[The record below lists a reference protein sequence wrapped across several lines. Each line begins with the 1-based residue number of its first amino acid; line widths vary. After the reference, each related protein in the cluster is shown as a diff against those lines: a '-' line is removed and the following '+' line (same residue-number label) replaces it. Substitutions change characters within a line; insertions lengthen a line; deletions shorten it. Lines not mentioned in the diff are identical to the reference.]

1 MAVIL
6 RNGASRTSTPQT
18 HEILRSST
26 INIAKTGLITSM
38 TSGGK
43 TVSVLNLGY
52 LGEHNVTRLWVNT
65 WDTNAGTFTSIYEPV
80 LIFIQGARKLTLAM
94 SNEENKFYVDL
105 PRSLTTV
112 GGNYQIYFA
121 LKEKISSSI
130 SNNSAA
136 IGSEDDPAYRE
147 VFISDVCKGAVDTNS
162 GYSILPN
169 NFDWSTGLYNYYKG
183 FVSCL
188 SSSWTESTIND
199 NAETGVYVSTG
210 IYLGGLQDGKT
221 ATDIIPH
228 SPDESL
234 LVISDKTLSG
244 KTLTITATFQ
254 KTLTD
259 DEELALLEQ
268 IVIEYPV
275 NFSVAES
282 LSGYA
287 LKSDIKVVYDPF
299 SISVDKNFNTILGMK
314 MDAYVTPINLSGL
327 YNFPLNTKKYVVFS
341 KDKES
346 LVCEA
351 FNDTCWI
358 PTQVTGT
365 AGNWKV
371 SFIVKGNSANGLA
384 DYEYHTGIITLP
396 VIDNTISKADLVTGT
411 AYRAVLDSD
420 AKALYDV
427 NSYALYSISDSTQ
440 KVNLSHSAEVIDR
453 VIGWASGIY
462 PNANAERI
470 VTAVSNFETVSNNY
484 TQLRADLTT
493 ANMNISTNTNNL
505 NSEIARATAA
515 EATLQSSIDTINETI
530 ETLDVTIL
538 KDTVESHSES
548 IEAHDGRLDVLE
560 ADMSSAKNSINDYTV
575 FKGTYSQLVSNL
587 QAADTKH
594 DEEISDL
601 KTKNSNQ
608 DGRLTIIEDNIELMT
623 GTLEA
628 HGGRLDSIQSNLNSE
643 SALINE
649 MVRTERAERI
659 EEDRKLE
666 DAIEAEE
673 DRAKEK
679 ENELTNALQ
688 QEIETRTNVDET
700 LQDQIDDLVE
710 KDRNLQGQIDDLKQV
725 DLDLKGVDA
734 TLQKNIDD
742 EQQERINSDEE
753 LQKQIGDEVFRAE
766 NAEQGLASSI
776 DTVDKN
782 LDAVQKDLQG
792 KIDALEQTQSN
803 HYNHFDG
810 EITAINTS
818 NQIVRNDFMG
828 VAVKPYVAR
837 IVLIQHM
844 LIQDVA
850 TLANVPYE
858 TTEQQEAFKAELI
871 EAGIIT
877 IDSDL
882 TQPLLAEQVI
892 EILRLKEA
900 TETNTL
906 YLVQEEE

>member
-1 MAVIL
+1 MCRGV
-6 RNGASRTSTPQT
+6 
-18 HEILRSST
+18 
-26 INIAKTGLITSM
+26 
-38 TSGGK
+38 
-43 TVSVLNLGY
+43 
-52 LGEHNVTRLWVNT
+52 
-65 WDTNAGTFTSIYEPV
+65 
-80 LIFIQGARKLTLAM
+80 
-94 SNEENKFYVDL
+94 
-105 PRSLTTV
+105 
-112 GGNYQIYFA
+112 
-121 LKEKISSSI
+121 
-130 SNNSAA
+130 
-136 IGSEDDPAYRE
+136 
-147 VFISDVCKGAVDTNS
+147 VDTNS

-183 FVSCL
+183 FISCL
-188 SSSWTESTIND
+188 SSSWAESTING

-221 ATDIIPH
+221 SADIIPH
-228 SPDESL
+228 SPNESL
-234 LVISDKTLSG
+234 LVVSDKTLSG

-259 DEELALLEQ
+259 EEELALLEQ

-427 NSYALYSISDSTQ
+427 NSYALYSISDSAQ
-440 KVNLSHSAEVIDR
+440 KVNLNYSAEVIDR

-462 PNANAERI
+462 PNVTAERV
-470 VTAVSNFETVSNNY
+470 VTSVSNFETVSNNY
-484 TQLRADLTT
+484 SQLRADLTT

-505 NSEIARATAA
+505 NNEIARATAA
-515 EATLQSSIDTINETI
+515 EAGLQASINTINETI

-548 IEAHDGRLDVLE
+548 IEAYNGRLDTLE
-560 ADMSSAKNSINDYTV
+560 ADMSSAKNSINDYTA
-575 FKGTYSQLVSNL
+575 FKGTCLQSLSNL
-587 QAADTKH
+587 QAADRGH
-594 DEEISDL
+594 NDEISDL
-601 KTKNSNQ
+601 KIKNDNQ
-608 DGRLTIIEDNIELMT
+608 DGRLNALENNE
-623 GTLEA
+623 TLVRETLQS
-628 HGGRLDSIQSNLNSE
+628 HGGRLDSIQASLNNE
-643 SALINE
+643 AALMAE
-649 MVRTERAERI
+649 MVRTERGERI
-659 EEDRKLE
+659 EEDRRLE
-666 DAIEAEE
+666 NIIEAEE

-679 ENELTNALQ
+679 EEALTNALQ
-688 QEIETRTNVDET
+688 QEIEARTNVEEA
-700 LQDQIDDLVE
+700 LQNQINDLVKE
-710 KDRNLQGQIDDLKQV
+710 DENFQAQIDDLKQA
-725 DLDLKGVDA
+725 DLLLQEADT
-734 TLQKNIDD
+734 TLQKNLDN
-742 EQQERINSDEE
+742 EQQARINSDEG
-753 LQKQIGDEVFRAE
+753 LQKQINDEVLRAE
-766 NAEQGLASSI
+766 GAEQGLANSI
-776 DTVDKN
+776 DEVGKN
-782 LDAVQKDLQG
+782 LDAVEKDLQG
-792 KIDALEQTQSN
+792 KIDVLEQTQSDY
-803 HYNHFDG
+803 YNHFDG

-818 NQIVRNDFMG
+818 NQIIRNDFMG

-850 TLANVPYE
+850 ILANVPYE
-858 TTEQQEAFKAELI
+858 TIEQQEAFKAELI
-871 EAGIIT
+871 EAEIIT